1 MANRTGS
8 LSASV
13 WERTSASHAMSKNL
27 FAFLVSF
34 WTAAGIASSAVAAT
48 FTTGWHPTIWPL
60 LGLSIIPF
68 VGILIALK
76 SDNPVVSL
84 FGYMLVTIP
93 FGLIVGPVVAMYT
106 AASVAKVF
114 MITTA
119 MVVVLGIV
127 GAVYPK
133 SLESWGIWLF
143 GALLILIFGQF
154 GVMIAG
160 AFGVNVGGAMTLL
173 DWVGVVLFSGYVIY
187 DLNRAMRVERTHD
200 NAIDCAVAVYL
211 DFANLF
217 IRLLSLMGDRKSS
230 D

>member
-1 MANRTGS
+1 MASSSSG

-13 WERTSASHAMSKNL
+13 WDRQSGGHAMSKNL

-34 WTAAGIASSAVAAT
+34 WTAAGIASSAVAAGMT
-48 FTTGWHPTIWPL
+48 AAWQPGL
-60 LGLSIIPF
+60 LEILLVGLAIPI
-68 VGILIALK
+68 VGIIIAMK
-76 SDNPVVSL
+76 SDNPVFSL
-84 FGYMLVTIP
+84 LGYAMVTIP
-93 FGLIVGPVVAMYT
+93 FGAVAGPVVALYT

-119 MVVVLGIV
+119 IVVVLGV
-127 GAVYPK
+127 AGAIYPK
-133 SLESWGIWLF
+133 SLEGWGVWLF
-143 GALLILIFGQF
+143 GGLLILIFGQF
-154 GVMIAG
+154 GVMIAA
-160 AFGVNVGGAMTLL
+160 AFGVNVGGAMTWL
-173 DWVGVVLFSGYVIY
+173 DWAGVVLFSGYVIY

-217 IRLLSLMGDRKSS
+217 LRLLSLLGQRK

>member
-1 MANRTGS
+1 MASSSSG

-13 WERTSASHAMSKNL
+13 WDRQSGGHAMSKNF

-34 WTAAGIASSAVAAT
+34 WTAAGIASSAVAAHMT
-48 FTTGWHPTIWPL
+48 AAWRPGLIEIL
-60 LGLSIIPF
+60 LVGLAIPI
-68 VGILIALK
+68 VGIIIAMK
-76 SDNPVVSL
+76 SDNPAFSL
-84 FGYMLVTIP
+84 LGYAMVTIP
-93 FGLIVGPVVAMYT
+93 FGAVAGPMIAMYT

-114 MITTA
+114 MITTGI
-119 MVVVLGIV
+119 VVTLGII

-133 SLESWGIWLF
+133 SLEGWGIWLF
-143 GALLILIFGQF
+143 GGLLILIFGQF
-154 GVMIAG
+154 GVMIAA
-160 AFGVNVGGAMTLL
+160 AFGVNVGGAMTWL
-173 DWVGVVLFSGYVIY
+173 DWAGVVLFSGYVIY

-217 IRLLSLMGDRKSS
+217 LRLLSLMGQRK

>member
-1 MANRTGS
+1 
-8 LSASV
+8 
-13 WERTSASHAMSKNL
+13 MSKNL

-34 WTAAGIASSAVAAT
+34 WTAVGIASSAVAAS
-48 FTTGWHPTIWPL
+48 FTTGWHPTLWPL
-60 LGLSIIPF
+60 LGLSLIPF
-68 VGILIALK
+68 AGIFIALR
-76 SDNPVVSL
+76 SGNPVVSL
-84 FGYMLVTIP
+84 IGYMLVTIP

-106 AASVAKVF
+106 AASVTKVL
-114 MITTA
+114 MITTG

-133 SLESWGIWLF
+133 SLESWGIWLL
-143 GALLILIFGQF
+143 GALLVLIFGQF

-160 AFGVNVGGAMTLL
+160 AFGVNVGGAMTVL
-173 DWVGVVLFSGYVIY
+173 DWVGVALFSGYVVY

-211 DFANLF
+211 DFANIF

-230 D
+230 SD

>member
-1 MANRTGS
+1 MATRSAS
-8 LSASV
+8 LSSSI
-13 WERTSASHAMSKNL
+13 WDRTSGSHAMSKNL

-34 WTAAGIASSAVAAT
+34 WTAVGIGSSAVAASLT
-48 FTTGWHPTIWPL
+48 MTWQLSIWAY
-60 LGLSIIPF
+60 LGLAIIPF
-68 VGILIALK
+68 VGILIAMK

-84 FGYMLVTIP
+84 VGYAMVTIP
-93 FGLIVGPVVAMYT
+93 FGMITGPLVALYT

-114 MITTA
+114 MITTG
-119 MVVVLGIV
+119 MVVVLGVI

-143 GALLILIFGQF
+143 GGLLVLIFGQF
-154 GVMIAG
+154 GVMIAA
-160 AFGVNVGGAMTLL
+160 AFGVNVGGAMTVF
-173 DWVGVVLFSGYVIY
+173 DWIGVVLFSAYVIY

-217 IRLLSLMGDRKSS
+217 IRLLSLLGNRK

>member
-1 MANRTGS
+1 MASSSSG

-13 WERTSASHAMSKNL
+13 WDRQSGGHAMSKNL

-34 WTAAGIASSAVAAT
+34 WTAAGIASSAAAAHMT
-48 FTTGWHPTIWPL
+48 AAWHPGLLEILL
-60 LGLSIIPF
+60 LGLAVPI
-68 VGILIALK
+68 VGIIIAMK
-76 SDNPVVSL
+76 SDNPVFSL
-84 FGYMLVTIP
+84 LGYAMVTIP
-93 FGLIVGPVVAMYT
+93 FGMIAGPMIALYT

-114 MITTA
+114 MITTGI
-119 MVVVLGIV
+119 VVTLGII

-133 SLESWGIWLF
+133 SLEGWGIWLF
-143 GALLILIFGQF
+143 GGLLILIFGQF
-154 GVMIAG
+154 GVMIAA
-160 AFGVNVGGAMTLL
+160 AFGVNVGGAMTWL
-173 DWVGVVLFSGYVIY
+173 DWAGVVLFSGYVIY

-217 IRLLSLMGDRKSS
+217 LRLLSLLGQRK

>member
-1 MANRTGS
+1 MTSSSSG

-13 WERTSASHAMSKNL
+13 WDRQSGTHAMSKNF

-34 WTAAGIASSAVAAT
+34 WTAAGIASSAVAAHMT
-48 FTTGWHPTIWPL
+48 AAWRPGLIEILLVGLAIPIVGIIIAMKSSNPVFSL
-60 LGLSIIPF
+60 LGY
-68 VGILIALK
+68 A
-76 SDNPVVSL
+76 
-84 FGYMLVTIP
+84 MVTIP
-93 FGLIVGPVVAMYT
+93 FGAVAGPTIAMYT

-114 MITTA
+114 MITTGI
-119 MVVVLGIV
+119 VVTLGII

-133 SLESWGIWLF
+133 SLEGWGIWLF
-143 GALLILIFGQF
+143 GGLLILIFGQF
-154 GVMIAG
+154 GVMIAA
-160 AFGVNVGGAMTLL
+160 AFGVNVGGAMTWL
-173 DWVGVVLFSGYVIY
+173 DWAGVVLFSGYVIY

-217 IRLLSLMGDRKSS
+217 LRLLSLLGQRK

>member
-1 MANRTGS
+1 MANSSSG

-13 WERTSASHAMSKNL
+13 WDRQSGTHAMSKNF

-34 WTAAGIASSAVAAT
+34 WTAAGIASSAVAAHMT
-48 FTTGWHPTIWPL
+48 AAWRPGLLEILL
-60 LGLSIIPF
+60 LGLAVPI
-68 VGILIALK
+68 VGIIIAMK
-76 SDNPVVSL
+76 SDNPVFSL
-84 FGYMLVTIP
+84 LGYAMVTIP
-93 FGLIVGPVVAMYT
+93 FGMIAGPMIALYT

-114 MITTA
+114 MITTGI
-119 MVVVLGIV
+119 VVTLGII

-133 SLESWGIWLF
+133 SLEGWGIWLF
-143 GALLILIFGQF
+143 GGLLILIFGQF
-154 GVMIAG
+154 GVMIAA
-160 AFGVNVGGAMTLL
+160 AFGVNVGGAMTWL
-173 DWVGVVLFSGYVIY
+173 DWAGVVLFSGYVIY

-217 IRLLSLMGDRKSS
+217 LRLLSLLGQRK